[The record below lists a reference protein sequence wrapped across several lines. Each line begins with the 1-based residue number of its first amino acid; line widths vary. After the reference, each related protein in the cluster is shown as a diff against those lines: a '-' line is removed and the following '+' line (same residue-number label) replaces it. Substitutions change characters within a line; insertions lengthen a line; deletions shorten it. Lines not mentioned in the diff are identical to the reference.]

1 MNFRIKR
8 FLSIFHAR
16 NKEFSRDKGALS
28 WSLIFPVLIIISF
41 GYIFNLD
48 ESYIY
53 KAGIIN
59 SDSEQS
65 FSSFH
70 CTKFNDRK
78 TALAKLNINSLDIII
93 EATPHHIN
101 YWVNSGSPKSLIA
114 EKVLQAQAY
123 QNPTMNLKP
132 SKVLGENI
140 SYIEWLFPGLLAMN
154 VMWMALFGVG
164 WAIVRHRKLGMLKRF
179 QVSPLSS
186 FEYLLA
192 QIVSRLIILSLTGVL
207 IFALG
212 HLIYP
217 FKTLGSYTDLF
228 IIYILGCFA
237 LSSIGFIVSAR
248 LSSDELASGLL
259 NMVTFPMMLLSEI
272 WFSLEGSAPWVQY
285 LAKFMPLW
293 YITDGMRKI
302 MHEGAGLADLYSSIL
317 SLLGISLFFLII
329 GASSF
334 KWTSNSK

>member
-1 MNFRIKR
+1 MSFRIKR
-8 FLSIFHAR
+8 FLSIFYAR
-16 NKEFSRDKGALS
+16 NKEFFRDKGALS

-48 ESYIY
+48 ESYMY

-59 SDSEQS
+59 SGSEQL

-78 TALAKLNINSLDIII
+78 TALAKLNTNSLDIII
-93 EATPHHIN
+93 EATPHHTN
-101 YWVNSGSPKSLIA
+101 YWVNSGVPKSLIA
-114 EKVLQAQAY
+114 EKILQAQAY
-123 QNPTMNLKP
+123 QNPTINLKP
-132 SKVLGENI
+132 NKVLGKNI

-164 WAIVRHRKLGMLKRF
+164 WAIVRHRKLGILKRF
-179 QVSPLSS
+179 KASPLSS

-192 QIVSRLIILSLTGVL
+192 QMVSRLIILSLTGVL

-248 LSSDELASGLL
+248 LSSDELVSGLL
-259 NMVTFPMMLLSEI
+259 NMVTFPMMLLSEV

-285 LAKFMPLW
+285 LTKFMPLW

-302 MHEGAGLADLYSSIL
+302 MHEGARLADLYSSIL
-317 SLLGISLFFLII
+317 SLLGISLVFLII
-329 GASSF
+329 GALSF